1 MYYKIV
7 TPQSFFT
14 DLYDGIINIDVFD
27 IPCGTVFTAPDQSK
41 HRPDDPRCMINNS
54 CFHFAQGA
62 FDTMLWHTLLCH
74 HNTLETV
81 IYQIQPL
88 SGVVEKQRCRDS
100 NGIYQCGAHEIKIL
114 QKQNIHDMYEL
125 AIQEYYT
132 DSDRYNNFKINI
144 DWWKKHQPT
153 VFLLYKCYR

>member
-7 TPQSFFT
+7 TKTSFFT
-14 DLYDGIINIDVFD
+14 DLYGASVDVFN
-27 IPCGTVFTAPDQSK
+27 IPYGTIFTASDQSK
-41 HRPDDPRCMINNS
+41 HRPDDPKCMLGNS

-62 FDTMLWHTLLCH
+62 FDTMLWHTLLCR
-74 HNTLETV
+74 HNTVETT

-88 SGVVEKQRCRDS
+88 GVVEKQRCQDS
-100 NGIYQCGAHEIKIL
+100 NGIYQCGAHKIKIL
-114 QKQNIHDMYEL
+114 EKQNIHDMYEL
-125 AIQEYYT
+125 AIKEYYT
-132 DSDRYNNFKINI
+132 DSDRYKNFKINI